1 MSGETVVIEAG
12 RDQLRCS
19 TAIGQIDWD
28 RFVDVHPGATAYH
41 AWGWRRVFEEAF
53 GHETIYVAALDADER
68 IAGVLPTV
76 VFRSWLFGRFMVSL
90 PFVNYGG
97 VLART
102 ERASAVLLAAA
113 RDEAA
118 ARGCAHLELRHV
130 DPVYPS
136 LPAKRHKV
144 AMTLALASSPA
155 AEWGRL
161 DRKVR
166 NQVRKAQKSGLDV
179 ITGGREL
186 LDGFYKVFATNMRDL
201 GTPVY
206 GRAFFEAV
214 LTTFPDRTGLT
225 LIRHGKVTVAG
236 ALTVRHRD
244 TLEVPWASSLRS
256 YRASCPNN
264 LLYWTVIERAI
275 ESGCRTFDFGRST
288 FGEGTYEFKRQ
299 WGAVASPVNWE
310 YALLGG
316 DTLPDQSPAN
326 PRFKQAIALWKRLPV
341 TFTTLVGPSIVRSIP

>member
-1 MSGETVVIEAG
+1 MRNDA
-12 RDQLRCS
+12 RPDQLRCT
-19 TAIGQIDWD
+19 TAIGQPEWD
-28 RFVDVHPGATAYH
+28 RFVDTHPAATAYH
-41 AWGWRRVFEEAF
+41 AWDWRRVFEEAF
-53 GHETIYVAALDADER
+53 GHETVYLTALEGDEVV
-68 IAGVLPTV
+68 GVLPTV

-102 ERASAVLLAAA
+102 ASARAVLLSAAQ
-113 RDEAA
+113 DEAA
-118 ARGCAHLELRHV
+118 ARGCAHVELRHL

-144 AMTLALASSPA
+144 AMKLALAPSA
-155 AEWGRL
+155 TAEWDRL

-166 NQVRKAQKSGLDV
+166 NQVRKSQKSGLDV
-179 ITGGREL
+179 VAGGSEL
-186 LDGFYKVFATNMRDL
+186 LDGFYKVFAINMRDL

-206 GRAFFEAV
+206 SQAFFEAV
-214 LTTFPDRTGLT
+214 LTTFPERARLVLVRHGNTAVAAALT
-225 LIRHGKVTVAG
+225 LRY
-236 ALTVRHRD
+236 RD

-264 LLYWTVIERAI
+264 LLYWTAIERAI

-288 FGEGTYEFKRQ
+288 PGEGTYEFKRQ

-316 DTLPDQSPAN
+316 DTLPDQSPTN

-341 TFTTLVGPSIVRSIP
+341 GFTTLVGPSIVRAIP

>member
-1 MSGETVVIEAG
+1 MRIDA
-12 RDQLRCS
+12 RNDQLRCT
-19 TAIGQIDWD
+19 TAIGQPEWD
-28 RFVDVHPGATAYH
+28 MFVDGHPEATAYH

-53 GHETIYVAALDADER
+53 GHETVYVAALDGDDAVV
-68 IAGVLPTV
+68 GVLPTV

-102 ERASAVLLAAA
+102 ERVRALLLTAA
-113 RDEAA
+113 RDEAS
-118 ARGCAHLELRHV
+118 ARGCAHVELRHL
-130 DPVYPS
+130 DPVYPA

-144 AMTLALASSPA
+144 AMKLALASSAA
-155 AEWGRL
+155 AEWERL

-166 NQVRKAQKSGLDV
+166 NQVRKAQKSDLDAV
-179 ITGGREL
+179 TGGPEL

-206 GRAFFEAV
+206 CRDFFEAV
-214 LTTFPDRTGLT
+214 LSTFPDRTRLT
-225 LIRHGKVTVAG
+225 LIRHGNVAVAG
-236 ALTVRHRD
+236 VLTVRYRD

-264 LLYWTVIERAI
+264 LLYWTAI
-275 ESGCRTFDFGRST
+275 EHAIASGCTTFDFGRST
-288 FGEGTYEFKRQ
+288 LGEGTYEFKRQ

-310 YALLGG
+310 YALLDG
-316 DTLPDQSPAN
+316 DTLPDQSPTN

-341 TFTTLVGPSIVRSIP
+341 TLTTLVGPSIVRSIP

>member
-1 MSGETVVIEAG
+1 MRNDA
-12 RDQLRCS
+12 RPDQLRCT
-19 TAIGQIDWD
+19 TAIGQPEWD
-28 RFVDVHPGATAYH
+28 RFVDTHPEATSYH
-41 AWGWRRVFEEAF
+41 AWDWRRVFEEAF
-53 GHETIYVAALDADER
+53 GHETVYVAAIEGDE
-68 IAGVLPTV
+68 IVGVLPTV

-102 ERASAVLLAAA
+102 APARAVLLSAAQ
-113 RDEAA
+113 DEAA
-118 ARGCAHLELRHV
+118 ARGCAHVELRHV

-136 LPAKRHKV
+136 LPVKRHKV
-144 AMTLALASSPA
+144 AMKLALAPSA
-155 AEWGRL
+155 TAEWDRL

-166 NQVRKAQKSGLDV
+166 NQVRKSQKSGLDV
-179 ITGGREL
+179 VAGGREL
-186 LDGFYKVFATNMRDL
+186 LDGFYKVFAINMRDL

-206 GRAFFEAV
+206 SQAFFEAV
-214 LTTFPDRTGLT
+214 LSTFPERARLVLVRHGNTPVAAALT
-225 LIRHGKVTVAG
+225 LRY
-236 ALTVRHRD
+236 RD

-264 LLYWTVIERAI
+264 LLYWTAIERAI

-288 FGEGTYEFKRQ
+288 PGEGTYEFKRQ

-316 DTLPDQSPAN
+316 DTMPDQSPTN

-341 TFTTLVGPSIVRSIP
+341 GLTTLVGPSIVRAIP